1 MKIPTGGKK
10 HIEAYPKPAWLDL
23 ITGKRRAPAGMTAD
37 LFPLH
42 NYHATV
48 IDAIDGDTIEVDV
61 IQRAGDNR
69 GLGCILIRE
78 RVRLLGYNAPE
89 VRGVPD
95 PQPGYDARDAL
106 LGILPPGSTVYLHT
120 YFNRRS
126 FNRVLAWGYAGEDG
140 GELLDIAAAMIAG
153 GYGEPA

>member
-1 MKIPTGGKK
+1 MKIPTGGLSHAEK
-10 HIEAYPKPAWLDL
+10 YPKPAWLDL
-23 ITGKRRAPAGMTAD
+23 ITGRRSASVGMTTEM
-37 LFPLH
+37 FPLH

-69 GLGCILIRE
+69 GLGCILVRE

-89 VRGVPD
+89 TRGVPD
-95 PQPGYDARDAL
+95 PQPGYDATQAL
-106 LGILPPGSTVYLHT
+106 LQILPIGSTVYLHT

-126 FNRVLAWGYAGEDG
+126 FNRVLAWGYAGDEG
-140 GELLDIAAAMIAG
+140 GALLDIAAAMIAG
-153 GYGEPA
+153 GHGVEA